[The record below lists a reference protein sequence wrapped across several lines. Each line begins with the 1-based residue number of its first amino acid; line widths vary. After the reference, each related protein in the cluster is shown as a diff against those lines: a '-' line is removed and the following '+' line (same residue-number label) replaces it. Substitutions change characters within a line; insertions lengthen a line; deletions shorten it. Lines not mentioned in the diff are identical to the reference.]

1 MKACIASILLAGG
14 MLALGACAPTA
25 ERAQMADL
33 PECPY
38 PQSRQV
44 PTGRNTGDAGKDYE
58 CQSYHVYPPR
68 EVRGRSASTESNAA
82 VDRSLRRGR

>member
-1 MKACIASILLAGG
+1 MRPSIASSLLAGG

-25 ERAQMADL
+25 ERAEMADL

-44 PTGRNTGDAGKDYE
+44 PTGRSTGDAKQDYE
-58 CQSYHVYPPR
+58 CQSYHVRPPR

-82 VDRSLRRGR
+82 VDRSLRRGG